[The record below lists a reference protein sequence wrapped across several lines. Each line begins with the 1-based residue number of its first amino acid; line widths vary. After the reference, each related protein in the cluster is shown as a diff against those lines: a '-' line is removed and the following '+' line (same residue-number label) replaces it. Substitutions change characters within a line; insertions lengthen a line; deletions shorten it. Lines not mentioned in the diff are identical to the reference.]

1 MAGKKRTQTDL
12 AVPEAVPASD
22 NTRIEAAAAEAP
34 AKKKKLAMERKK
46 ERKELDK
53 ERHRQ
58 SAESA
63 KPQPPA
69 AEAAAP
75 VNPSPAP
82 AAVGPGLHMNVFRDL
97 ASPEA
102 SVREAAA
109 EALVVELRQV
119 QKAYE
124 KSARKGESEGGDGDS
139 ASQMEAEKDDGLDNC
154 APSVRYAI
162 RRLIRGISS
171 SREVEI
177 LSMSSG
183 RAYLSWMMSRSALIH

>member
-1 MAGKKRTQTDL
+1 MAGRKRAQSDL
-12 AVPEAVPASD
+12 AVPEAVAAPDASRD
-22 NTRIEAAAAEAP
+22 DGAAGEAP

-46 ERKELDK
+46 QRKELDK

-58 SAESA
+58 SAESDAA

-69 AEAAAP
+69 TEAAEP
-75 VNPSPAP
+75 VNPPPAP
-82 AAVGPGLHMNVFRDL
+82 AAAGPGLHMNVFRDL

-109 EALVVELRQV
+109 EALVAELREV

-124 KSARKGESEGGDGDS
+124 KCARKGETEAGDGDGP
-139 ASQMEAEKDDGLDNC
+139 SQMEAEKDDGLDNC

-171 SREVEI
+171 SREVEMLCYRTI
-177 LSMSSG
+177 LV
-183 RAYLSWMMSRSALIH
+183 

>member
-22 NTRIEAAAAEAP
+22 NARNEVAAAEAP

-58 SAESA
+58 SAESTAA
-63 KPQPPA
+63 KAEPPA

-75 VNPSPAP
+75 ANPPPAP

-124 KSARKGESEGGDGDS
+124 KSARKGESEAGDEDS

-154 APSVRYAI
+154 APSARYAI

-171 SREVEI
+171 SREVENAFHEFRTS
-177 LSMSSG
+177 LV
-183 RAYLSWMMSRSALIH
+183 

>member
-22 NTRIEAAAAEAP
+22 NTRNEVAAAEAP

-58 SAESA
+58 SAESTAA
-63 KPQPPA
+63 KAQPPA

-75 VNPSPAP
+75 ANPPPAP
-82 AAVGPGLHMNVFRDL
+82 VAVGPGLHMNVFRDL

-124 KSARKGESEGGDGDS
+124 KSARKGESEAGDGDS

-154 APSVRYAI
+154 APSARYAI

-171 SREVEI
+171 SREVENAFHEFRTS
-177 LSMSSG
+177 LV
-183 RAYLSWMMSRSALIH
+183 

>member
-1 MAGKKRTQTDL
+1 
-12 AVPEAVPASD
+12 
-22 NTRIEAAAAEAP
+22 
-34 AKKKKLAMERKK
+34 MERKK

-75 VNPSPAP
+75 MNPPPAP

-124 KSARKGESEGGDGDS
+124 KSARKGESEPGDGDS

-171 SREVEI
+171 SREVEM

-183 RAYLSWMMSRSALIH
+183 RAYLSWMMSRSALLH

>member
-1 MAGKKRTQTDL
+1 MAGKKRTQTDR
-12 AVPEAVPASD
+12 AVLEAVPASD
-22 NTRIEAAAAEAP
+22 AIRNEAAAAEAP
-34 AKKKKLAMERKK
+34 AKKKLAMERKK
-46 ERKELDK
+46 ERKEMDK

-58 SAESA
+58 SAEFA

-69 AEAAAP
+69 AESAAP
-75 VNPSPAP
+75 VNPPAAP
-82 AAVGPGLHMNVFRDL
+82 VAVGPGLHMNVFRDL

-124 KSARKGESEGGDGDS
+124 KSARNGERDAGDGDT
-139 ASQMEAEKDDGLDNC
+139 QMEAEKDDGLDNC

-171 SREVEI
+171 SREVEMFFHEFRTS
-177 LSMSSG
+177 LV
-183 RAYLSWMMSRSALIH
+183 